1 MISLAFVK
9 ITSGKKVISRKA
21 KLMTDANEQGI
32 GLMFY
37 KSGEIL
43 MDIGRESISFT
54 AIHTWLCKPMDVVWL
69 DKNKK
74 VVEFVHARPWWF
86 YAPKT
91 PAQYV
96 FETTEKKLKL
106 KIGDKFSFRTS

>member
-1 MISLAFVK
+1 
-9 ITSGKKVISRKA
+9 
-21 KLMTDANEQGI
+21 MTDANEQAI

-37 KSGEIL
+37 KRGEIL
-43 MDIGRESISFT
+43 MDVGRESKAMT

-74 VVEFVHARPWWF
+74 VVDFVHAKPWRI
-86 YAPKT
+86 YVPKK

-96 FETTEKKLKL
+96 FETAEKNLNI
-106 KIGDKFSFRTS
+106 KIGSKFSF